1 MYELKKGEI
10 INNFSFFMPTHHR
23 TFHISHQ
30 PKKRQNKKWQQINY
44 FGHWT
49 SWPSTPKKTATKMTI
64 CTIDLFNEMFKGL
77 VEQEKK
83 LKSFCKLQIKIDIEH
98 TKCVTPFLICLFHLF
113 EFLSEKYY
121 SEMSQPLSEYSNTY
135 FT

>member
-1 MYELKKGEI
+1 MNWKKGEI
-10 INNFSFFMPTHHR
+10 INYFSFSCQHIIALFI
-23 TFHISHQ
+23 FHTNQ
-30 PKKRQNKKWQQINY
+30 KKWQQINY

-49 SWPSTPKKTATKMTI
+49 SWPSTPKKNCYKNDNLYNRFVQRNVQRLSRAR
-64 CTIDLFNEMFKGL
+64 
-77 VEQEKK
+77 KK
-83 LKSFCKLQIKIDIEH
+83 LKSFCKLKIKIDIEH

-121 SEMSQPLSEYSNTY
+121 SEMSQPLFECRRAY

>member
-10 INNFSFFMPTHHR
+10 INNFSFFMQTHHR

-49 SWPSTPKKTATKMTI
+49 SWPSTPKKNCYKNDNLYNRFVQRNVQRLSRAR
-64 CTIDLFNEMFKGL
+64 
-77 VEQEKK
+77 KK
-83 LKSFCKLQIKIDIEH
+83 IEIILQIENKNWHWTHKVCHPI
-98 TKCVTPFLICLFHLF
+98 FICLFHLF

-121 SEMSQPLSEYSNTY
+121 SEMSQPLSEWSNTY